1 MRYYH
6 RTSSANAKRIV
17 SDGFVDAEGIAQSGD
32 VFRGVW
38 ITDRPVDAG
47 ESMSFGDSL
56 VAVDVD
62 DPRHCARIDVFEWD
76 ASARPDTSLPWKKER
91 RRTSWLLALPGIARR
106 TQVLLPHRYPALPP
120 RR

>member
-6 RTSSANAKRIV
+6 RTSSANAEKIV
-17 SDGFVDAEGIAQSGD
+17 SDGFVDAEGIAVSGD

-38 ITDRPVDAG
+38 VTDRPVEGSAG
-47 ESMSFGDSL
+47 MSLGDSL

-76 ASARPDTSLPWKKER
+76 EATASFRRWLVPAKLLNLVGSASIVKEDYR
-91 RRTSWLLALPGIARR
+91 AGDHTERTLTIGSIS
-106 TQVLLPHRYPALPP
+106 
-120 RR
+120 

>member
-6 RTSSANAKRIV
+6 RTSSANAEKIV
-17 SDGFVDAEGIAQSGD
+17 SDGFVDAEGIAESGD

-38 ITDRPVDAG
+38 VTDRPVEGAAG
-47 ESMSFGDSL
+47 MSFGDSL

-76 ASARPDTSLPWKKER
+76 EATASFRRWLVPAKLLNLVGSASIVEEDYRGSDYTERARPICLIS
-91 RRTSWLLALPGIARR
+91 
-106 TQVLLPHRYPALPP
+106 
-120 RR
+120 